1 MNNASVTL
9 PPMESI
15 ISDHVYM
22 AGNIKDS
29 SEIRQNGNVETLLRS
44 DRMEMY

>member
-22 AGNIKDS
+22 AGNITCDIKDS
-29 SEIRQNGNVETLLRS
+29 SEIRQNGNVLKKVEF
-44 DRMEMY
+44 